1 MAGSEMA
8 APKVKMIVC
17 YDGLLPHEWYFFFL
31 QRLRSANLTRYL
43 YAAQAATLIKAQ
55 YET

>member
-1 MAGSEMA
+1 MTVFYHMSG
-8 APKVKMIVC
+8 I
-17 YDGLLPHEWYFFFL
+17 FFFL